1 MSVELQVALKLMSC
15 VDPSL
20 NVPVATNC
28 LTTPRGTL
36 LLVGVRAS
44 ETMVTFVTVKLADA
58 DIEPDEAVT
67 MVVPADMPVTIPVL
81 LTDATPGCEEA
92 QVTELVTFCVV

>member
-1 MSVELQVALKLMSC
+1 
-15 VDPSL
+15 
-20 NVPVATNC
+20 
-28 LTTPRGTL
+28 
-36 LLVGVRAS
+36 
-44 ETMVTFVTVKLADA
+44 MVTFVTVKLADA

-92 QVTELVTFCVV
+92 HVTELVTFCVV